1 MSYTSILLKR
11 KYSLPSAKDT
21 LKGISKQT
29 KPPDSSWTDRS
40 WGSWGLIR
48 TALKYRL
55 RGCLTMLLL
64 LGCPTP
70 ALAQQQHSYLG
81 FGMSGAGRNN
91 PVINFGDSDNLSFAF
106 RGSLPLSK
114 FFAFKPSVFVG
125 QYSVQAAPTATFTF
139 PLESQINAYIGAGY
153 SFNMVE
159 REGRV
164 ANNVLGNTSAPIA
177 IGGVEFFPGER
188 SALFIDVMF
197 SPTGFN
203 GEHDAASLNM
213 GWGLRF

>member
-1 MSYTSILLKR
+1 MSYLLTLLTG
-11 KYSLPSAKDT
+11 KYPISSATDT
-21 LKGISKQT
+21 LEYIVTET
-29 KPPDSSWTDRS
+29 KPPSSGRLD
-40 WGSWGLIR
+40 I
-48 TALKYRL
+48 LKAS
-55 RGCLTMLLL
+55 LTMLLL
-64 LGCPTP
+64 LGWTAP
-70 ALAQQQHSYLG
+70 ALAGQQHAYFGL
-81 FGMSGAGRNN
+81 GMSGAGRNN
-91 PVINFGDSDNLSFAF
+91 PIMNTGDSDNLSFAF
-106 RGSLPLSK
+106 RGNVPLSK

-159 REGRV
+159 RSGRIT
-164 ANNVLGNTSAPIA
+164 NNVLGNESAPIA
-177 IGGVEFFPGER
+177 IGGVEFFPGDR

>member
-1 MSYTSILLKR
+1 MSYLLTLLTAKYPISSRNDSR
-11 KYSLPSAKDT
+11 KNIAFATKTPGSGWAESALVFISAAQSLR
-21 LKGISKQT
+21 LKAS
-29 KPPDSSWTDRS
+29 
-40 WGSWGLIR
+40 L
-48 TALKYRL
+48 A
-55 RGCLTMLLL
+55 MLLL
-64 LGCPTP
+64 LGWTAP
-70 ALAQQQHSYLG
+70 ALAEQQHAYLG
-81 FGMSGAGRNN
+81 LGMSGAGRNN
-91 PVINFGDSDNLSFAF
+91 PVINFGDSDNLSVAF
-106 RGSLPLSK
+106 RGNVPLSK

-159 REGRV
+159 RSGRV
-164 ANNVLGNTSAPIA
+164 ANNVLGNAAAPIA

-203 GEHDAASLNM
+203 GEHKAASLNM